1 MDNLTVLVLLQGY
14 FQGKGIIAS
23 MSDKTI
29 PCPCGRQYQKHI
41 VSFEKCCARYLDHYD
56 LTPAP
61 DAQSLM
67 RSRYTAFVLERE
79 TYLKATW
86 ATEHRPSMIDFDR
99 GVKWLGLEVKRHR
112 QIDAEHA
119 EVEFVARSRLNGRAT
134 RLHEL
139 SQFIKRDS
147 RWFYV
152 DGAFV

>member
-1 MDNLTVLVLLQGY
+1 
-14 FQGKGIIAS
+14 

-29 PCPCGRQYQKHI
+29 PCPCGRQHHKQI

-67 RSRYTAFVLERE
+67 RSRYAAFVLERE
-79 TYLKATW
+79 AYLKATW
-86 ATEHRPSMIDFDR
+86 AAEHRPPVIDFDHK
-99 GVKWLGLEVKRHR
+99 VKWLGLEVKRHR
-112 QIDAEHA
+112 EIDAEHA

-134 RLHEL
+134 RLHEV
-139 SQFIKRDS
+139 SQFIKRDG

-152 DGAFV
+152 DGAFA